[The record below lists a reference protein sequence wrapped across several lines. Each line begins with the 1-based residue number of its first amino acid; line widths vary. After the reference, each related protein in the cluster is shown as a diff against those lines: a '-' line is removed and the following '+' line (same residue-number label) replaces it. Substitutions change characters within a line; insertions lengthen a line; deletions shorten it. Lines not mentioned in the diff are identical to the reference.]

1 MDRRTFFKSAA
12 ILGVAGSLPISK
24 NAFGLFDGTDD
35 AELCRKKFDLAVSL
49 SLQKEPINDVV
60 IAMGKSFLGTPYV
73 AHALEIPGDER
84 LVVNMHGLDCVSFY
98 ENSLVLARCIKM
110 NKMSFDEYKQQ
121 LQFIRY
127 RGGVIDGYTS
137 RLHYTSDYF
146 YDNEQRGVWKN
157 VTKDLGGIPYV
168 KTIDFMSTHPEAYR
182 QLRERPSLIEV
193 IKRQEAEITKR
204 PKFYVPKETVASVA
218 DKIRSGDILGI
229 TTNIPGLDTSHTG
242 IAIRQGGALHFMH
255 APDVGKKVQ
264 ITDVTLAEYLA
275 RNKKQT
281 GIMVVQPNEPA

>member
-1 MDRRTFFKSAA
+1 MDRRTFFRSAA
-12 ILGVAGSLPISK
+12 FLAVAGSLPTGRKS
-24 NAFGLFDGTDD
+24 FGLFDGQDD
-35 AELCRKKFDLAVSL
+35 AELCKEKFDLAVSL
-49 SLQKEPINDVV
+49 SLRKQPINDVV
-60 IAMGKSFLGTPYV
+60 IAMGKSFLGTNYV
-73 AHALEIPGDER
+73 AHALEVPGEER

-110 NKMSFDEYKQQ
+110 NRLTFDDYKQQ

-146 YDNEQRGVWKN
+146 YDNEQRGIWKN
-157 VTKDLGGIPYV
+157 VTKNLGGIPYV
-168 KTIDFMSTHPEAYR
+168 KTINFMSTHPEAYR
-182 QLRERPSLIEV
+182 QLREKPALIEV
-193 IKRQEAEITKR
+193 IKHQEEEITKR
-204 PKFYVPKETVASVA
+204 PKFYLPKDKVASVA
-218 DKIRSGDILGI
+218 EKIRSGDILGI
-229 TTNIPGLDTSHTG
+229 TTSIPGLDTSHTG

-281 GIMVVQPNEPA
+281 GIMVVQPNEPV